1 MSVLGLCT
9 SHMPAQSRKR
19 NAKPHFIFHGL
30 QTARGE
36 SGEGS
41 RSVVRGDRVRM
52 GYGVSGAGRSASR
65 LASTFFREADR
76 LCSIV
81 RIGTGDDARSRRWK
95 LGRSPPR
102 PAPVN
107 AGCDCHR
114 RRRGFRAA
122 LHATMRPMSRDIKN
136 PQARHLGLHKGA
148 LAHRPDLATRK
159 QPRYGQIGSE
169 GSMYHGIMFA
179 RGSTL
184 AAAAESL
191 RTQAVAFQPSAL
203 LWLTDGVNAQCLA
216 NAMAS

>member
-1 MSVLGLCT
+1 M
-9 SHMPAQSRKR
+9 A
-19 NAKPHFIFHGL
+19 L
-30 QTARGE
+30 QTRGE

-122 LHATMRPMSRDIKN
+122 LHATTRPMSRDIKN
-136 PQARHLGLHKGA
+136 PQARHLGRSSPTVVVYVCTKVRWPTGPISPPA
-148 LAHRPDLATRK
+148 NSPVTARSGPRAACSSAVSTPDS
-159 QPRYGQIGSE
+159 P
-169 GSMYHGIMFA
+169 
-179 RGSTL
+179 
-184 AAAAESL
+184 
-191 RTQAVAFQPSAL
+191 
-203 LWLTDGVNAQCLA
+203 
-216 NAMAS
+216 